1 MPILTS
7 ALSFLAI
14 SQLLFLSIVLLV
26 NYRHQVLAQLLVLF
40 SLCMSG
46 YLLLVTTLFDGNV
59 FAVQMLYL
67 LAVSTPAVLWVLAML
82 LFVDNSRLARPGL
95 LLIAVYIPARIVGNL
110 LVALG
115 HDSTLLTVSSYLFPQ
130 LAMLVLSLHAIHLG
144 MAGRDNDLIEERRI
158 VRVPFVISMGIFVAV
173 VLVSSVDTGQSIAD
187 QAPSTEAFVQYR
199 RLFLATYAL
208 SVALALNMAF
218 FSLKPGAAALLSN
231 ASEAG
236 RRQGRLAKPISKQDL
251 KLLQRLK
258 KAIDEDRLFMQEGL
272 TITALARIISAPE
285 YKLRRLIN
293 KQLQFRNFNQY
304 INSYRIREAGRLL
317 AETEEPIAN
326 IALATGFSALSSFNK
341 VFKETHGV
349 PPRDFRLMHR
359 GKRGSETHSEESV
372 SDPLFPR

>member
-59 FAVQMLYL
+59 FAVQMLSL

-95 LLIAVYIPARIVGNL
+95 LLIAVYIPARVVGNL

-115 HDSTLLTVSSYLFPQ
+115 HDSTLLTVSSYLFPL
-130 LAMLVLSLHAIHLG
+130 LAMLCLSVHAIYLG

-173 VLVSSVDTGQSIAD
+173 VLVSSVDTSTTAAD
-187 QAPSTEAFVQYR
+187 AQSTEAFVHYR

-208 SVALALNMAF
+208 GVALALNMAF

-258 KAIDEDRLFMQEGL
+258 KAMDEDRLFMQEGL

-326 IALATGFSALSSFNK
+326 IALATGFSALSSFNQ

-349 PPRDFRLMHR
+349 PPRDYRLMHR
-359 GKRGSETHSEESV
+359 GERGSETLSPESV